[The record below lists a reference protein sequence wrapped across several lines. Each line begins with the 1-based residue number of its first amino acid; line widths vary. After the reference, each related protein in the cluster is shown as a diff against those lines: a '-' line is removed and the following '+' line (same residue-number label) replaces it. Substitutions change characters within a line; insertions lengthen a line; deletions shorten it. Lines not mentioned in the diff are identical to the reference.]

1 MDSNG
6 PARRGA
12 RPADGAAP
20 RAPEFSL
27 ASSQPFQPGEALVVS
42 SPGEIERLI
51 EDTGARYVTDLH
63 ALTAELGRSYAA
75 QLAAR
80 DDQLAALTRRA
91 DDAEQARAAL
101 REELDDTRSARDH
114 LAARLAESRHA
125 EERLAAQLADLR
137 REYGQQ
143 IGEFRRLSETLRRH
157 VAEVAATADSPPYR
171 RP

>member
-20 RAPEFSL
+20 WAPELSL
-27 ASSQPFQPGEALVVS
+27 APPHPFQPGEALVVS
-42 SPGEIERLI
+42 TPGEVERLI
-51 EDTGARYVTDLH
+51 EDTGARYVADLRV
-63 ALTAELGRSYAA
+63 LTAELGRFYAA
-75 QLAAR
+75 QLAVR

-114 LAARLAESRHA
+114 LAARLDESEREGA
-125 EERLAAQLADLR
+125 RLAAQLADLR

-143 IGEFRRLSETLRRH
+143 FGALRHLSETLRNH
-157 VAEVAATADSPPYR
+157 VAEVAAAADSPPYG